1 MVNCCKQQLN
11 ILYLFFVFFFCN
23 DRLAILSVFPR
34 NFVRCK
40 ATDTHTRV
48 CIYVLCGSKHGL
60 THRHSHGQHCCEY
73 HYNNNNKKV
82 KQQELLAS
90 ICAFAA
96 MQRSRAFVRDP
107 ELLHSPAANV
117 DNATSICLVLDENLQ
132 LQRKSVENGKYSE
145 AKKTN
150 TP

>member
-1 MVNCCKQQLN
+1 MRKRSRRHGKLLQTAAKYFIFIFRV
-11 ILYLFFVFFFCN
+11 FFCN
-23 DRLAILSVFPR
+23 ARLAILSVFPR

-90 ICAFAA
+90 ICAFAVCRDRA
-96 MQRSRAFVRDP
+96 RLWGTLNCCTRQQPTSTMQRPFAW
-107 ELLHSPAANV
+107 
-117 DNATSICLVLDENLQ
+117 
-132 LQRKSVENGKYSE
+132 Y
-145 AKKTN
+145 
-150 TP
+150 